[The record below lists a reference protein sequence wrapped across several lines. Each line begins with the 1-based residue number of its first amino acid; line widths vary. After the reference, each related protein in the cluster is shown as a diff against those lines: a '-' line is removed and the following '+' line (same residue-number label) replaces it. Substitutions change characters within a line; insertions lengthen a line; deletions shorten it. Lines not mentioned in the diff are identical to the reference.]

1 MSSRE
6 QKLDCSHNVDA
17 APYVLGALED
27 DELRRYREHLS
38 SCASCR
44 AEVAGLQPV
53 ADELPASAPPAFASA
68 ALRERILATVRSEAE
83 LLRAAGHRAD
93 EPPRLARPWRSRRFS
108 PLTAGVAVALAAAAA
123 AVAIAIGLGS
133 STSERVTP
141 AQVAASVPGARATL
155 HQGGERTELVVSGMP
170 QPARGRIYEVWLSSG
185 PGDAQPTNALF
196 GVTRRGSGA
205 VSVPD
210 SLHGVKEV
218 LVTSEPLGGSSHPTS
233 SPLIRVVLRT

>member
-6 QKLDCSHNVDA
+6 QKLDCPHNVDA

-44 AEVAGLQPV
+44 TEVAGLQPV
-53 ADELPASAPPAFASA
+53 ADELPASAPPAIAPA

-93 EPPRLARPWRSRRFS
+93 EPPRLASRWRSRRFS
-108 PLTAGVAVALAAAAA
+108 PLTAGVAVALAAVAV
-123 AVAIAIGLGS
+123 VAIAIGLGS
-133 STSERVTP
+133 SPGERVTP
-141 AQVAASVPGARATL
+141 AQVAASAPGARATL

-170 QPARGRIYEVWLSSG
+170 QPARGRIYEVWLSRG

-196 GVTRRGSGA
+196 GVTRRGAGA